1 MSPVSLDAKL
11 AKAAAAAQLSSGWK
25 LAFYVV
31 GGSARYLLNLEISS
45 FSLLLISFA
54 NTALS
59 ATEAAALRPAGTSAA
74 AAVKY
79 TFFPMKK
86 IHVIE
91 RRAHLFAPMTKTSN

>member
-1 MSPVSLDAKL
+1 MIICRQSRLTRNWQKQQQQ
-11 AKAAAAAQLSSGWK
+11 QLSSGWK

-31 GGSARYLLNLEISS
+31 GGTARYLLNLEISS

-91 RRAHLFAPMTKTSN
+91 S